1 MKNKD
6 TRINVDRKKKIIR
19 EGRGEKFTMLK
30 KLGNNLERSD

>member
-6 TRINVDRKKKIIR
+6 TQINVDRKKKIR